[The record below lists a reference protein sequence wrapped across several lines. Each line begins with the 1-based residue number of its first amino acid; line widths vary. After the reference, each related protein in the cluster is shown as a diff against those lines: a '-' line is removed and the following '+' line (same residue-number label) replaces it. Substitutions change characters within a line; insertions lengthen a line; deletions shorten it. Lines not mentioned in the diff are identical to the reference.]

1 MAEFGNLLPAENGGK
16 TLSNWDKP
24 GGATAKIFM
33 GLLIGGGLLLLYKIL
48 PWLITLA
55 TNILTLILL
64 CVAIAAI
71 LWLLTDKNIR
81 RMVSVGYFMLMRKL
95 TGLLIEIDPIAIV
108 ERRIRDM
115 KLKIQE
121 ISKIMGNLKGLIIKN
136 QTTIATKKK
145 ELEEN
150 VLRVKEYE
158 SRGEKG
164 KSQVANNQ
172 VKRLKEMV
180 ESYIAY
186 NEQSEK
192 WYEIL
197 KKLEEMANLTVLD
210 TENEVSFRK
219 EQFKLVKEQHK
230 AFKSV
235 INILKGGDLD
245 EMQMFVDAMDYM
257 ANDISMKLGEM
268 EDVINSAGGLLDE
281 YDIDKGIASKQA
293 IEIVKRYDEYG
304 IDGMFES
311 FSKKKEI
318 TQGNTKFLNKLNPA
332 DIQEVDYIEVKPKSD
347 ETTKSRYF

>member
-1 MAEFGNLLPAENGGK
+1 MAEFGSLIPHENSGK
-16 TLSNWDKP
+16 LLSNWDKP
-24 GGATAKIFM
+24 GGTTAKIFS
-33 GLLIGGGLLLLYKIL
+33 GVLVGGILMVLYKIL

-55 TNILTLILL
+55 SNILTLILL
-64 CVAIAAI
+64 CVAIGAI
-71 LWLLTDKNIR
+71 IWLLTDKGIR
-81 RMVSVGYFMLMRKL
+81 RLVSVGYFMLMRKL
-95 TGLLIEIDPIAIV
+95 TGLFIEIDPIAIV

-136 QTTIATKKK
+136 KSTIAAKKK

-158 SRGEKG
+158 ARGEKG

-180 ESYIAY
+180 EAYIEY
-186 NEQSEK
+186 NSQSEK

-210 TENEVSFRK
+210 TENEVAFRK

-245 EMQMFVDAMDYM
+245 EMQMFTDAMDYM

-281 YDIDKGIASKQA
+281 YDVNKGIASKQA
-293 IEIVKRYDEYG
+293 IEIVKKYDEYG

-311 FSKKKEI
+311 FGKKEI
-318 TQGNTKFLNKLNPA
+318 TQGNTQYFNQQNQNIK
-332 DIQEVDYIEVKPKSD
+332 DVEYIEVKPKQIDASNN
-347 ETTKSRYF
+347 RYFES

>member
-1 MAEFGNLLPAENGGK
+1 MAEFGNLLPVQNGK
-16 TLSNWDKP
+16 SNVLSNWDKP
-24 GGATAKIFM
+24 GGTTAKIFL
-33 GLLIGGGLLLLYKIL
+33 GLLIGGGLIVLYKIL

-55 TNILTLILL
+55 SNIITLLLL
-64 CVAIAAI
+64 CAAIAAI
-71 LWLLTDKNIR
+71 IFLLTDKNVR
-81 RMVSVGYFMLMRKL
+81 RIVSVSYFMLMRKL

-108 ERRIRDM
+108 ERRIQEM
-115 KLKIQE
+115 KVKIQE

-136 QTTIATKKK
+136 ETTIANKKK

-158 SRGEKG
+158 TRGEKG

-172 VKRLKEMV
+172 VKRLKEIV

-186 NEQSEK
+186 NSQSQK
-192 WYEIL
+192 WYEIM

-210 TENEVSFRK
+210 TENEVAFRK

-235 INILKGGDLD
+235 MNILKGGDLD
-245 EMQMFVDAMDYM
+245 EMQMFVDAMDFM

-281 YDIDKGIASKQA
+281 YDVNKGIANKQA
-293 IEIVKRYDEYG
+293 MDIVKRYDEFG
-304 IDGMFES
+304 IDGMFEA
-311 FSKKKEI
+311 FKGKELPA
-318 TQGNTKFLNKLNPA
+318 GLDNK
-332 DIQEVDYIEVKPKSD
+332 IQIDNREIDYLEVKNQSSQTP
-347 ETTKSRYF
+347 KSRYF